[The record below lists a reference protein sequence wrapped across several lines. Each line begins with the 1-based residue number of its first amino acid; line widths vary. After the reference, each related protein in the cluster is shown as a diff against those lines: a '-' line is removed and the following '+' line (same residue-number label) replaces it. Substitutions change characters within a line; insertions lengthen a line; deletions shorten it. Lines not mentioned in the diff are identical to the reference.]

1 MTKHIGIAA
10 CSAEGASL
18 CYRTICSEAQSIMG
32 RHWHPE
38 VSLHNHPLGRYME
51 TLEGKGGW
59 HGVAQLMI
67 DSSVRLASMGAD
79 FIICPDNTIHQAFD
93 TTAASSPVPWLHIAE
108 VVAGEAKQKGLT
120 KLGVLGTRYLM
131 DGPVYQI
138 KLEALDIAW
147 ETPAERDKKE
157 INRIIFE
164 ELVNGSFNENSRQYM
179 QEVIDVLKRRGCD
192 GVILGCTEIPLLI
205 EQQDSVLPVLDSTRL
220 LAKAAL
226 LTAMKKGSLSKL
238 DKRK

>member
-10 CSAEGASL
+10 CSAEGAAL

-38 VSLHNHPLGRYME
+38 VSLHNHPLGKYIE

-59 HGVAQLMI
+59 QGVAQLMI

-93 TTAASSPVPWLHIAE
+93 TTVASSPVPWLHIAE
-108 VVAGEAKQKGLT
+108 VVAREAQTKNLK

-131 DGPVYQI
+131 DGPVYQL
-138 KLEALDIAW
+138 KLEAVEIGW
-147 ETPAERDKKE
+147 ETPSESDKKE

-164 ELVNGSFNENSRQYM
+164 ELVNGKFNDNSRRFL
-179 QEVIDVLKRRGCD
+179 QEVIDVLKQRGCD

-205 EQQDSVLPVLDSTRL
+205 EQHDSTLPVLDSTRL
-220 LAKAAL
+220 LARAAL
-226 LTAMKKGSLSKL
+226 ITAMQKNKV
-238 DKRK
+238 RK

>member
-10 CSAEGASL
+10 CSAEGAAL
-18 CYRTICSEAQSIMG
+18 CYRTICSEAQTIMG

-38 VSLHNHPLGRYME
+38 VSLHNHPMGRYLE

-59 HGVAQLMI
+59 QGVADLMI
-67 DSSVRLASMGAD
+67 DSSIRLASMGAD
-79 FIICPDNTIHQAFD
+79 FVICPDNTVHQAYD
-93 TTAASSPVPWLHIAE
+93 LVARASPVPWLNIAE
-108 VVAGEAKQKGLT
+108 VVAGEAQLKGLQ

-131 DGPVYQI
+131 EGPVYQV

-147 ETPAERDKKE
+147 ETPTDSDKKE

-164 ELVNGSFNENSRQYM
+164 ELVHGKMKDSSRHYF
-179 QEVIDVLKRRGCD
+179 QEVITVLKRRGCD

-220 LAKAAL
+220 LARSAL
-226 LTAMKKGSLSKL
+226 FTAMQKKPVK
-238 DKRK
+238 KRA

>member
-1 MTKHIGIAA
+1 
-10 CSAEGASL
+10 
-18 CYRTICSEAQSIMG
+18 MG

-38 VSLHNHPLGRYME
+38 VSLHTHPLGRYLE

-59 HGVAQLMI
+59 QGVAQLMT

-93 TTAASSPVPWLHIAE
+93 LAAASSPVPWLHIAE
-108 VVAGEAKQKGLT
+108 VVAAEAKQKGMT

-131 DGPVYQI
+131 EGPVYQL
-138 KLEALDIAW
+138 KLEAIDIAS
-147 ETPAERDKKE
+147 ETPCDSDKKE
-157 INRIIFE
+157 INRIIFD
-164 ELVNGSFNENSRQYM
+164 ELVNGSFNDTSRQFM

-220 LAKAAL
+220 LARAAL
-226 LTAMKKGSLSKL
+226 LTAMKKGSLSKIN
-238 DKRK
+238 KRK